1 MTTPALQNFM
11 RAVQRKTYQQT
22 VLDDSPVG
30 YWPCQDAFG
39 SSTLADASGNGRNLT
54 LNGTRALGAKALNS
68 RLGNAVQFT
77 AGSGFATISAAAWLQ
92 ILGDVTLELWLH
104 LQVAPTSGQEIRL
117 IQAGAVGETA
127 ATNVCYFFDYINN
140 SGTLQLGG
148 FHESGSGTDNDTR
161 VNQTL
166 AVREWNH
173 LVLRRD
179 VTANAYEY
187 FLNGVSLG
195 TQGYTNDPT
204 GATSAFL
211 NINSSAAGTTPSDQ
225 TCQMAHVAIYN
236 GQLSNARILEH
247 YRAGKRASPA
257 VWRNTVF
264 LCNFLGAD
272 TATAIPD
279 ESSFGR
285 IITFSGNAQIDTAQ
299 APPGCSSS
307 LLLDGTGDF
316 VSCPDSPDLEVA
328 GNQFCIESF
337 VRMSAGG
344 KLETISNKRDGSGAE
359 EHSLSVDASNI
370 LTFNAFSGGSSIV
383 TLTDPGA
390 MSINTW
396 YHVAAQR
403 LAGNVWT
410 LHRDGV
416 LVDSDTVASSA
427 STNAST
433 WFIGRDGFNTAR
445 DWQGWIGPTRFTHGE
460 VAIQR
465 RTSRR
470 RPGPS
475 GSTNKKRGPDGPLR
489 KRAPGQQ
496 RTGGALRVSTGRT
509 PGDTWPRWW

>member
-1 MTTPALQNFM
+1 MTTPILQNN
-11 RAVQRKTYQQT
+11 RISLAGKTYQQT

-39 SSTLADASGNGRNLT
+39 AATLADVSGNARHLT
-54 LNGTRALGAKALNS
+54 LNGTRALGAKAMNS
-68 RLGNAVQFT
+68 RLGNAIRFT

-92 ILGDVTLELWLH
+92 ILGDLTLECWLH
-104 LQVAPTSGQEIRL
+104 LETQPTSGQEIRL
-117 IQAGAVGETA
+117 FQAGAVGETA
-127 ATNVCYFFDYINN
+127 ATNVAYFFDYINN
-140 SGTLQLGG
+140 GGTLQLRG

-166 AVREWNH
+166 TLREWNH

-179 VTANAYEY
+179 VAANTYEY

-247 YRAGKRASPA
+247 YRAGKRPSPSA
-257 VWRNTVF
+257 WRNTVF

-272 TATAIPD
+272 TAVAIPD

-285 IITFSGNAQIDTAQ
+285 AITFSGNAQIDTAQ

-316 VSCPDSPDLEVA
+316 LTVPDHPDFELV
-328 GNQFCIESF
+328 GNQFTIEAF
-337 VRMSAGG
+337 VRIDTAGR
-344 KLETISNKRDGSGAE
+344 LQTICGKRDSSGAE
-359 EHSLSVDASNI
+359 EH
-370 LTFNAFSGGSSIV
+370 TFNVNATDNLNFSAFSGGSSIV
-383 TLTDPGA
+383 TLTDAGA
-390 MSINTW
+390 MSAATW
-396 YHVAAQR
+396 YHVAVQR
-403 LAGNVWT
+403 IAGNVWT

-427 STNAST
+427 STNAQGWT
-433 WFIGRDGFNTAR
+433 IGRDVFNTAR
-445 DWQGWIGPTRFTHGE
+445 DWDGWIGPMRFTHGE
-460 VAIQR
+460 AR
-465 RTSRR
+465 YPAANFT
-470 RPGPS
+470 PPS
-475 GSTNKKRGPDGPLR
+475 GPFKYYE
-489 KRAPGQQ
+489 
-496 RTGGALRVSTGRT
+496 
-509 PGDTWPRWW
+509 